1 MVTRV
6 YAHILDEDRKINA
19 VKMEQAFYSPQA
31 NPDLRGVR
39 PPVSET
45 TGDLDVDAFIAKLR
59 NASPEKLAVL
69 AELFSG

>member
-6 YAHILDEDRKINA
+6 YAHILDEDRKVNA

-31 NPDLRGVR
+31 NPDLRSVR
-39 PPVSET
+39 PPAEASS
-45 TGDLDVDAFIAKLR
+45 GDLDVEAFIAKLR

-69 AELFSG
+69 AELFKG